1 MEFFKI
7 NNNEIFASAQKEN
20 SYDLLSRL
28 ESLRSELLELAT
40 KEADI
45 APATLIVDA
54 LYDYVIPLVEN
65 GECNRSSYWEK
76 KGVDTGPLPL
86 QEVLDYVH
94 SAYYGVYDNC
104 DIDEYR
110 SAYMAVYEVLT
121 SYTDLFVGRDWL
133 DTIWKD
139 RTLAA

>member
-1 MEFFKI
+1 MKFFKI

-54 LYDYVIPLVEN
+54 LYDYVIPLVE
-65 GECNRSSYWEK
+65 
-76 KGVDTGPLPL
+76 
-86 QEVLDYVH
+86 VLDYVH